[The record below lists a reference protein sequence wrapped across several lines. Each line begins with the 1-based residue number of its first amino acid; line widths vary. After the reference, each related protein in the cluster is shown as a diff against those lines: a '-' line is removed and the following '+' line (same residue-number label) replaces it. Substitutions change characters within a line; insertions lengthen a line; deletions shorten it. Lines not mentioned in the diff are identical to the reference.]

1 MQDPKKQIRFAV
13 ILASVCSVVFCVAFV
28 SFFMY
33 LQYRNRPHLNAGLK
47 EGAAVP
53 AISAYSMTSGQR
65 EQITYDIGRPT
76 LLYVFSPKCHWCEL
90 NRPGIEALA
99 RSNAGRYR
107 MIGLS

>member
-1 MQDPKKQIRFAV
+1 MQDSKKQSRFVV
-13 ILASVCSVVFCVAFV
+13 ILASLCSVVFCVAFV
-28 SFFMY
+28 SFT
-33 LQYRNRPHLNAGLK
+33 
-47 EGAAVP
+47 AVP
-53 AISAYSMTSGQR
+53 AIFAYSMTSGPQ
-65 EQITYDIGRPT
+65 EQIIYGVGRPT